1 MSSPIP
7 TKWTGN
13 SHSLA
18 TSLPLTFQVLPSMS
32 SCLNGPAGLR
42 VFAGAGSSAWNTF
55 PIGCSLPLTSVLSIL
70 AGSLNPT
77 SLRSLSWA
85 HGISTSLGPGL
96 YALGTPTPL
105 WLLICLSPPLGLWAG
120 LLFVSQGLTRAL
132 QRRMW
137 RVDMDLLKENI
148 IAAQAQQALLSVTQD
163 KKNVA
168 VTDGR

>member
-1 MSSPIP
+1 MSSHLP

-85 HGISTSLGPGL
+85 HGISTTLGPGL
-96 YALGTPTPL
+96 YALAHLPPCGYLYAYHLHWGCEQGFSLYPRAWHAPCRGGCEELT
-105 WLLICLSPPLGLWAG
+105 WICWRRTS
-120 LLFVSQGLTRAL
+120 L
-132 QRRMW
+132 QRKHSRLFLVS
-137 RVDMDLLKENI
+137 RRTRK
-148 IAAQAQQALLSVTQD
+148 T
-163 KKNVA
+163 
-168 VTDGR
+168 